1 MHFNIKGQE
10 PHFALRALST
20 QIHTVWQ
27 NKSAV
32 WTHRS
37 NPRWN
42 DSVFNFIRVDVR
54 CQNLKFKHL
63 GIYIQIRL
71 CLYQTLLCIFI
82 CFSNC
87 QHKKMH
93 RYTACICL
101 AFIHCTFSNELL
113 DCLQVRIQSHIAWIG
128 LIFLRCVLSNISSK
142 YVHKRMHSH
151 TGCICLTFLHYAF
164 SNVPSNR
171 LPEKRHSYTGCIC
184 LTFLHCAFSYVS

>member
-10 PHFALRALST
+10 PHSALRALST
-20 QIHTVWQ
+20 LIHTVWQ

-42 DSVFNFIRVDVR
+42 DSLFNFIRVDVR
-54 CQNLKFKHL
+54 YQNLKFKHL
-63 GIYIQIRL
+63 GIYIQLRL

-113 DCLQVRIQSHIAWIG
+113 DCLQVRIQSHIALWRKPLRNLELRILPKWWPWLSFSHG
-128 LIFLRCVLSNISSK
+128 RIISDRNIWMLSPLQFHFQFIFGYELKTVFCSS
-142 YVHKRMHSH
+142 
-151 TGCICLTFLHYAF
+151 
-164 SNVPSNR
+164 
-171 LPEKRHSYTGCIC
+171 
-184 LTFLHCAFSYVS
+184 